1 MRGAA
6 EASAGPLISALKAQA
21 RLPAE
26 EFDVRCLKDI
36 LNFALRCLGET
47 FFFFFFTFTRI
58 FLLYWSC
65 LFSLQCQI
73 SFGEKISWLKKFS
86 DPQLSVVGAVE
97 WLSSSEGGSP
107 GARLEVRGQL
117 MSHGFCP
124 LVSDLQNVISFMFS
138 HWPCLL

>member
-47 FFFFFFTFTRI
+47 FFFFFHI
-58 FLLYWSC
+58 YQNISALL
-65 LFSLQCQI
+65 
-73 SFGEKISWLKKFS
+73 
-86 DPQLSVVGAVE
+86 V
-97 WLSSSEGGSP
+97 
-107 GARLEVRGQL
+107 
-117 MSHGFCP
+117 
-124 LVSDLQNVISFMFS
+124 MFV
-138 HWPCLL
+138 